1 MLDTN
6 KLLNNVDIVGFCLFV
21 NFLLLNSRFIETILA
36 TLETTD
42 STDLVHIFLNYSI
55 RETF

>member
-1 MLDTN
+1 MLYIYTN
-6 KLLNNVDIVGFCLFV
+6 KLNNVDIVGFCLFFF

-42 STDLVHIFLNYSI
+42 STD
-55 RETF
+55 